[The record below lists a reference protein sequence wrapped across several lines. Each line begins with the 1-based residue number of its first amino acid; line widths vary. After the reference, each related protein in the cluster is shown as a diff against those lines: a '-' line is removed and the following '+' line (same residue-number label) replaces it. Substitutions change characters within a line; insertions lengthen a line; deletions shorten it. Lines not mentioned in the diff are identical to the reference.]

1 MGNAVAIESGKAHQ
15 RVVKNMSDERG
26 ERLSAVN
33 VRKAVVA
40 GEARRRKP
48 HAANSR
54 KNLSHGSIPFDVS
67 FGCFGGTA
75 PPEMICQRIQRAR
88 LFAVRYFAVPETFAW
103 PPN

>member
-1 MGNAVAIESGKAHQ
+1 MGNAVAIESGNAHQ
-15 RVVKNMSDERG
+15 RVVKSDERG

-40 GEARRRKP
+40 GKARRRKP